1 MMSELD
7 RAHAALQ
14 DGGAAEGMAFYRTLA
29 NAELFLLLEAEAVGE
44 VMTPRVFDLT
54 EGAVLLAFDSEDRLA
69 GFADGPQPYAA
80 LPGRVIAGQMVGL
93 DLSLGLNMGSGSA
106 SEVILPP
113 EALKWM
119 VQMLDQAPPRP
130 AVEQIAG
137 FEAPVVPKT
146 VLKTLPA
153 ALSGAERAYLVGV
166 RYRSGRREQ
175 LLAVIGVAE
184 RDEARVARAVTEAL
198 AFSGIDAGAMDL
210 AFVTAEDGVLARMA
224 GLALVFEPAP
234 LAAKSQVDQ
243 SSAGKRKPG
252 PPILR

>member
-1 MMSELD
+1 MSNLDALYAELQ
-7 RAHAALQ
+7 A
-14 DGGAAEGMAFYRTLA
+14 GGDGMAFYRALA
-29 NAELFLLLEAEAVGE
+29 DAELFLLLETEAEGE
-44 VMTPRVFDLT
+44 VVLPRVFDLA
-54 EGAVLLAFDSEDRLA
+54 EGPVLLAFDSEERLA
-69 GFADGPQPYAA
+69 AFADGPLPYAA
-80 LPGRVIAGQMVGL
+80 LPGRVIAGQMAGL
-93 DLSLGLNMGSGSA
+93 DLSLGLNLGSGAA
-106 SEVILPP
+106 SEVILHP
-113 EALKWM
+113 EALEWM
-119 VQMLDQAPPRP
+119 VQMLDQAPPRT

-137 FEAPVVPKT
+137 FEAPVVPKK

-184 RDEARVARAVTEAL
+184 RDEARVARAVNEAL

-224 GLALVFEPAP
+224 GLALVFEPP
-234 LAAKSQVDQ
+234 LAPAKAQVGPKQ
-243 SSAGKRKPG
+243 AAKRKLG